1 MAAAAAFH
9 EVNCPQCGADTPV
22 RDHIATACSG
32 CGTLLVS
39 LKGQVKRARGFE
51 GHLPREE
58 DTVALVCRLCGGAL
72 PNVVLNSGAGAKCTY
87 CGERADIP
95 PSIRAMLRAMVTHPR
110 AVPLAARRISQF
122 WIGAVTAFAIIL
134 GVYIATPDVSR
145 RAEMEMPLA
154 NPELVKTEGDARY
167 YRLKAGAGPFELK
180 PRGNI
185 NPSLNLKFYD
195 FKSPG
200 GKIQHLIRN
209 QEIFVLTTV
218 TFEKTGERRSRWL
231 TMFDGAQFRRSSD
244 LPTHR
249 LYEAFYFHNSYAAAM
264 PVGKYHVEVSEFI
277 LRGEGDPPPYVV
289 CEWNSS
295 YSEMSMWFIVS
306 FNALAWIFVL
316 DVRRLSKKKLGDTKW
331 LGATQGITVV
341 VLVFLAVE
349 SVRPIDP
356 LGNKGRFEPRT
367 APAIPSVLMPK
378 PQGN

>member
-1 MAAAAAFH
+1 MAAAAALH
-9 EVNCPQCGADTPV
+9 EVNCPQCGADTPA

-72 PNVVLNSGAGAKCTY
+72 PDDVLKAGTGAKCTY

-95 PSIRAMLRAMVTHPR
+95 PSILAMFRAMVTHPR

-122 WIGAVTAFAIIL
+122 WIGAAIAFAIIT
-134 GVYIATPDVSR
+134 GIYMTTPPTSA
-145 RAEMEMPLA
+145 RAEVEMKLA

-167 YRLKAGAGPFELK
+167 YRLKAEAGPFELK

-185 NPSLNLKFYD
+185 NPSLYLKFYD
-195 FKSPG
+195 FKGPG
-200 GKIQHLIRN
+200 GEIQHLIRN

-218 TFEKTGERRSRWL
+218 TFEDTGERRSRWL
-231 TMFDGAQFRRSSD
+231 TMFDGAQFSRSSY
-244 LPTHR
+244 LPTDR
-249 LYEAFYFHNSYAAAM
+249 VYETFYFHNSYAGAL

-277 LRGEGDPPPYVV
+277 LRGEGEPPPYVV

-295 YSEMSMWFIVS
+295 YSEMNMWFIMS
-306 FNALAWIFVL
+306 FNALAWIFLL

-331 LGATQGITVV
+331 IGVTKGLAVAI
-341 VLVFLAVE
+341 LVFLLVE

-356 LGNKGRFEPRT
+356 LGNKGTFEPDT
-367 APAIPSVLMPK
+367 APVIPTVLMPR
-378 PQGN
+378 P